1 MHIVCR
7 KAQPED
13 IPLLNPLLAQLSG
26 SLAHPKKMA
35 ETMQKI
41 NRNPDAILLVAED
54 ADTGALCGS
63 LFGLSFEDICGT
75 CQPIL
80 MIENVVTDVRH
91 RRLGVG
97 RMMFKWIENWGR
109 ERNCHY
115 CILVSGMQRVEAHRF
130 YDAIGYN
137 EVKGFKKYL

>member
-1 MHIVCR
+1 MEIIYR
-7 KAQPED
+7 KAVISD
-13 IPLLNPLLAQLSG
+13 IPKLNPLLSQLSG
-26 SLAHPKKMA
+26 SLAEPAKMA
-35 ETMQKI
+35 EKMEKI
-41 NRNPDAILLVAED
+41 DRNEDAFLLVAED
-54 ADTGALCGS
+54 VDSGALCGS

>member
-7 KAQPED
+7 KARPED

-26 SLAHPKKMA
+26 SLASPQKMA
-35 ETMQKI
+35 LTMEKI
-41 NRNPDAILLVAED
+41 SRNPDAVLLVAED
-54 ADTGALCGS
+54 TDSGALCGS

-80 MIENVVTDVRH
+80 MIENVVTDIRH

-97 RMMFKWIENWGR
+97 RLMFEWIENWGR
-109 ERNCHY
+109 ERGCHY
-115 CILVSGMQRVEAHRF
+115 CILVSGMQRTEAHRF
-130 YDAIGYN
+130 YDAIGYG

>member
-7 KAQPED
+7 KAKKED

-26 SLAHPKKMA
+26 SLAAPDKMA
-35 ETMQKI
+35 KAMEKI
-41 NRNPDAILLVAED
+41 NRNPDAVLLVAED
-54 ADTGALCGS
+54 TDTGALCGS
-63 LFGLSFEDICGT
+63 LFGLAFEDICGT

-80 MIENVVTDVRH
+80 MIENVVTDIRH

-97 RMMFKWIENWGR
+97 RMMFEWIESWGR
-109 ERNCHY
+109 ERECHY
-115 CILVSGMQRVEAHRF
+115 CILVSGMQRTEAHRF